1 MKPLTKFIS
10 ISQKSFFVLTAIS
23 ILSGILK
30 SVSILLIIP
39 LLNLLNLDV
48 KDNSVVQ
55 YFTMFLNYFNLNYN
69 FTNTV
74 FFIFFTSLIAVS
86 IIYFSMYFFQKTVI
100 GVLVDQIK
108 QYLNRFTNIRWDRFH
123 KLKSGE
129 IINASVDQ
137 APKAFSSGFIDTIN
151 FISFAIQSAIMLFF
165 AFLISPL
172 FMVLAMCGGL
182 LSYLFFSLVNKQII
196 KYSNEVKEHNKTYT
210 IKLSETFH
218 IIKSLITLNKLQFWN
233 NAIHKI
239 QKNYS
244 RSMIK
249 LYMFS
254 QFPVQYRETFTIML
268 IGALTLIVINWQLT
282 DLTTFATLLIL
293 FQRSASYIGLAQNL
307 YQSILKMEVYYD
319 DFHESKKML
328 EKNTDNSK
336 NLGSINLIDINKF
349 EENIEFKDVYLEYEG
364 IQVINGISF
373 NIKKG
378 STFLLKGESGKGKT
392 SIIDILTGLINP
404 TKGSIEIDGK
414 DIKHLNKFTWR
425 KKISYLSQKPELFN
439 ATMKENILFF
449 NNEKTEVE
457 IEKSIKLSGVN
468 KFIDDLEKGINT
480 NVGEFGNKL
489 SGGQKQRVAISRI
502 IDLEKDIFIFDEPTS
517 SLDDISGDVIV
528 NLVKFLKEKHKT
540 IMLISHSS
548 KFDSLADQI
557 LQI

>member
-10 ISQKSFFVLTAIS
+10 ISPKSFFVLTAIS

-100 GVLVDQIK
+100 GVLVDQRK

-349 EENIEFKDVYLEYEG
+349 EENI
-364 IQVINGISF
+364 
-373 NIKKG
+373 
-378 STFLLKGESGKGKT
+378 
-392 SIIDILTGLINP
+392 IDILTGLINP